1 MEQSLMEKLTILAD
15 SAKYDVACTSSGASR
30 AAKAGS
36 MGSCYAPG
44 CCHAFTAD
52 GRCVS
57 LLKVLMTNCCA
68 FDCSYCVNRRSND
81 APRATFSPWELA
93 ELTIEFYRRNYI
105 EGLFLSSAVLV
116 SPDYTTERM
125 LKTLRLL
132 RNEYHFGG
140 YIHAKAIPGTSPEL
154 LEQLGFLADR
164 LSVNVE
170 LPSESSLKLLAPDK
184 GRHSIFRPMK
194 QIAVEGAA
202 NREELT
208 LYRKAPRF
216 APAGQSTQMIV
227 GASPETDHH
236 ILKLTE
242 GMYQKYSLKRVFY
255 SAYIPVAEDTR
266 LPALD
271 TKPPLLREHRLYQAD
286 WLLRFYQFKAD
297 EILDADHPNFNPYL
311 DPKCNWAVQHYG
323 LFPVDVNRAPFEM
336 LLRVPGIGPKS
347 ARRIWHAR
355 KQASLGLDELKRMG
369 VVLKRA
375 QYFITCRGFAGAHPG
390 GQRGPGADHERPHRP
405 ERLQRRRGAAESVL
419 AACRGQAGGTGSAA
433 PRSPETGAGGGSAMS
448 GQSAVNPARKLHD
461 AAVVYLYDGSFEGFL
476 CCVFESFAQHE
487 IPFAVWTPERETAT
501 LYPFKDIATDHEKA
515 RRVFASLGRKL
526 GAETEYLVTRDF
538 LSGRED
544 KELLLIRFLHL
555 AFALGPGT
563 VKRAGH
569 PDVAPLYE
577 MKKSLDW
584 EVDKF
589 QGFVRFEEHDGMLGA
604 VIHPKNYIL
613 PLLRGHFCGRFPEE
627 DFMIYD
633 AVHQAVLLY
642 RDHRPQLLEL
652 AEPLELPP
660 PSEREQQFQALWKQ
674 FYKTLEIQARHN
686 ERGRMTHCPK
696 RFWADLTE
704 LREEL

>member
-1 MEQSLMEKLTILAD
+1 M
-15 SAKYDVACTSSGASR
+15 
-30 AAKAGS
+30 
-36 MGSCYAPG
+36 
-44 CCHAFTAD
+44 F
-52 GRCVS
+52 
-57 LLKVLMTNCCA
+57 
-68 FDCSYCVNRRSND
+68 
-81 APRATFSPWELA
+81 
-93 ELTIEFYRRNYI
+93 
-105 EGLFLSSAVLV
+105 
-116 SPDYTTERM
+116 
-125 LKTLRLL
+125 
-132 RNEYHFGG
+132 
-140 YIHAKAIPGTSPEL
+140 
-154 LEQLGFLADR
+154 
-164 LSVNVE
+164 
-170 LPSESSLKLLAPDK
+170 
-184 GRHSIFRPMK
+184 
-194 QIAVEGAA
+194 
-202 NREELT
+202 
-208 LYRKAPRF
+208 
-216 APAGQSTQMIV
+216 
-227 GASPETDHH
+227 
-236 ILKLTE
+236 
-242 GMYQKYSLKRVFY
+242 
-255 SAYIPVAEDTR
+255 
-266 LPALD
+266 
-271 TKPPLLREHRLYQAD
+271 
-286 WLLRFYQFKAD
+286 
-297 EILDADHPNFNPYL
+297 
-311 DPKCNWAVQHYG
+311 
-323 LFPVDVNRAPFEM
+323 
-336 LLRVPGIGPKS
+336 
-347 ARRIWHAR
+347 
-355 KQASLGLDELKRMG
+355 
-369 VVLKRA
+369 
-375 QYFITCRGFAGAHPG
+375 
-390 GQRGPGADHERPHRP
+390 
-405 ERLQRRRGAAESVL
+405 
-419 AACRGQAGGTGSAA
+419 
-433 PRSPETGAGGGSAMS
+433 

-589 QGFVRFEEHDGMLGA
+589 QGFVRFEEH
-604 VIHPKNYIL
+604 
-613 PLLRGHFCGRFPEE
+613 
-627 DFMIYD
+627 FMIYD